1 MRVRKS
7 VRVLALLLC
16 LSLMTVPVKVSAYYD
31 DYVEMPTL
39 EYHNNGDLKN
49 VTFQGSL
56 IRRNSNGGYIVIMT
70 NRLRSAVEGTGY
82 GDFTDYGFY
91 GGKFRDFAAVEEDDN
106 KNSTFGIVAYTELL
120 LPKQSSISISLQE
133 RVISQSN
140 SGVYYMYLW
149 TQYNGY
155 CYPDQLLARITVTET
170 DITVDPATSINACN
184 DEKYFYIVPPAHMTR
199 DPQSGEEL
207 QEEVVKGSAINPVIY
222 MANEGYYFP
231 ENYISRAW
239 GGITVTRDNE
249 RQITVSGTLSTP
261 NQYVRL
267 TLTEPTEKPATYTVT
282 VTPADHMKRETNS
295 GEATQ
300 SGLTGAM
307 KDVVYTA
314 DPGYYFPDN
323 YSVLPVNGITVTKN
337 SESKITVSGTPTADT
352 KIQLIAPEK
361 KVVTYNVTVTAA
373 DHMTRETDSGE
384 AIQIGL
390 TGAMKDVVYTADP
403 GYYFPDNYSVA
414 TVNGITV
421 TKNSER
427 QIIVSGTPTADTKIQ
442 LIAPTEKPATYTVT
456 VTPADHMT
464 RKTDSGLETQSGLT
478 GAMKDVV
485 YTAENGYY
493 FPESYSVAALN
504 GITVTRNNDSEIT
517 VSGTPTANTE
527 IKLSAP
533 TEKTTTP
540 PSTEPTS
547 APATPTPAP
556 ATPTPVP
563 ATPTPVPATPTSVP
577 ATPTPASSNN
587 NSNNDSD
594 NSSDSQ
600 VSQVTATPAP
610 TPKAIT
616 YTVQKGDSLWKIARR
631 NGCGLQALMEANREL
646 LKNSD
651 RIYPN
656 QKLIIPT
663 SDATPNVP
671 LWQQPAALPNSGAYR
686 TYKVQKGDSLWKIA
700 HENGCSLEEL
710 VILNNISAD
719 RVKLIYPGWE
729 LLIPKK

>member
-7 VRVLALLLC
+7 VRALALLLC
-16 LSLMTVPVKVSAYYD
+16 LSLMAVPVKVSAYDY
-31 DYVEMPTL
+31 DYVKMPTL
-39 EYHNNGDLKN
+39 EYHDNGDLKN
-49 VTFQGSL
+49 VTFDGDL
-56 IRRNSNGGYIVIMT
+56 IRYNSAGGHIVIMT
-70 NRLRSAVEGTGY
+70 NRLRSVVEGTEF

-91 GGKFRDFAAVEEDDN
+91 GRNFKDFAAVEEN
-106 KNSTFGIVAYTELL
+106 ERLNNTFGIVASTELL

-133 RVISQSN
+133 RVISKSN
-140 SGVYYMYLW
+140 PGIYYMYLW
-149 TQYNGY
+149 TQYRGH
-155 CYPDQLLARITVTET
+155 CYPDQLLARITVKDTG
-170 DITVDPATSINACN
+170 ITVDPATSINACN
-184 DEKYFYIVPPAHMTR
+184 DERYFYIVPPAHMTR
-199 DPQSGEEL
+199 DTSSGAEL
-207 QEEVVKGSAINPVIY
+207 QEGVVIGSDIVSVIY
-222 MANEGYYFP
+222 TANEGYYFP
-231 ENYISRAW
+231 KDYTSLAPD
-239 GGITVTRDNE
+239 GITVTWNSE
-249 RQITVSGTLSTP
+249 KQITVSGTLTT
-261 NQYVRL
+261 NTKL
-267 TLTEPTEKPATYTVT
+267 TL
-282 VTPADHMKRETNS
+282 RE
-295 GEATQ
+295 
-300 SGLTGAM
+300 
-307 KDVVYTA
+307 
-314 DPGYYFPDN
+314 
-323 YSVLPVNGITVTKN
+323 
-337 SESKITVSGTPTADT
+337 
-352 KIQLIAPEK
+352 
-361 KVVTYNVTVTAA
+361 
-373 DHMTRETDSGE
+373 
-384 AIQIGL
+384 
-390 TGAMKDVVYTADP
+390 
-403 GYYFPDNYSVA
+403 
-414 TVNGITV
+414 
-421 TKNSER
+421 
-427 QIIVSGTPTADTKIQ
+427 
-442 LIAPTEKPATYTVT
+442 PTEKPATYTVT

-478 GAMKDVV
+478 GVMKDVV

-517 VSGTPTANTE
+517 VSGTPTADTV
-527 IKLSAP
+527 IQLTAP

-540 PSTEPTS
+540 PSTE
-547 APATPTPAP
+547 PAP

-563 ATPTPVPATPTSVP
+563 ATPTPAP
-577 ATPTPASSNN
+577 SNN

-610 TPKAIT
+610 TPEAIT

-631 NGCGLQALMEANREL
+631 NGCSLQTLMEANKEL

-729 LLIPKK
+729 LLIPEK

>member
-16 LSLMTVPVKVSAYYD
+16 LSLMAVPVKVSAHYFD
-31 DYVEMPTL
+31 VEMPTL
-39 EYHNNGDLKN
+39 EYHKNGDLKN

-56 IRRNSNGGYIVIMT
+56 IRSNSEGGHIVIMT
-70 NRLRSAVEGTGY
+70 KRLRSVVEGTGY

-91 GGKFRDFAAVEEDDN
+91 RGRFRDFAAVEEDDN

-120 LPKQSSISISLQE
+120 RPKQYSISISLKE
-133 RVISQSN
+133 EVISKSKP
-140 SGVYYMYLW
+140 GVYYMYLW
-149 TQYNGY
+149 TEYNGY
-155 CYPDQLLARITVTET
+155 CYPDQLLARITVKET
-170 DITVDPATSINACN
+170 DIIVDPATSLNACKN
-184 DEKYFYIVPPAHMTR
+184 AIYFYIAPPAHMTR
-199 DPQSGEEL
+199 DTSSGAEL
-207 QEEVVKGSAINPVIY
+207 QEDVVQGSAIDSVVY
-222 MANEGYYFP
+222 TANEGYYFP
-231 ENYISRAW
+231 KDYRSMTVR
-239 GGITVTRDNE
+239 GITVTRDSE
-249 RQITVSGTLSTP
+249 HQITVSGTLTTEAI
-261 NQYVRL
+261 L
-267 TLTEPTEKPATYTVT
+267 TLTEPTEKSATYTVT
-282 VTPADHMKRETNS
+282 VTAADHMKRETDS

-307 KDVVYTA
+307 TNVVYTA
-314 DPGYYFPDN
+314 DEGYYFPDS
-323 YSVLPVNGITVTKN
+323 YPV
-337 SESKITVSGTPTADT
+337 P
-352 KIQLIAPEK
+352 
-361 KVVTYNVTVTAA
+361 
-373 DHMTRETDSGE
+373 
-384 AIQIGL
+384 
-390 TGAMKDVVYTADP
+390 
-403 GYYFPDNYSVA
+403 

-421 TKNSER
+421 TRNR
-427 QIIVSGTPTADTKIQ
+427 
-442 LIAPTEKPATYTVT
+442 
-456 VTPADHMT
+456 
-464 RKTDSGLETQSGLT
+464 
-478 GAMKDVV
+478 
-485 YTAENGYY
+485 EN
-493 FPESYSVAALN
+493 
-504 GITVTRNNDSEIT
+504 RIT

-527 IKLSAP
+527 IKLTAP

-540 PSTEPTS
+540 PSTEPAPATP

-563 ATPTPVPATPTSVP
+563 ATPTPAP
-577 ATPTPASSNN
+577 SNN
-587 NSNNDSD
+587 DSNNDSD

-600 VSQVTATPAP
+600 VSQVTVTPAP
-610 TPKAIT
+610 TPEAIT

-631 NGCGLQALMEANREL
+631 NGCSLQTLMEANREL

-710 VILNNISAD
+710 IILNNISAD

-729 LLIPKK
+729 LLIPEK

>member
-16 LSLMTVPVKVSAYYD
+16 LSLMTVPVKVSAY
-31 DYVEMPTL
+31 DYVESPTL
-39 EYHNNGDLKN
+39 EYYDNEDLKN
-49 VTFQGSL
+49 VTFKDGSL
-56 IRRNSNGGYIVIMT
+56 IRYNSQGGHIVIMT
-70 NRLRSAVEGTGY
+70 NRLRSVVKGTEH

-91 GGKFRDFAAVEEDDN
+91 GKKFKNFAAVNENDRL
-106 KNSTFGIVAYTELL
+106 NSTFGIVAHTDL
-120 LPKQSSISISLQE
+120 LPTDQSSISISLPE
-133 RVISQSN
+133 RVIYKSN
-140 SGVYYMYLW
+140 PGIYYIYLW
-149 TQYNGY
+149 TQYKGY
-155 CYPDQLLARITVTET
+155 CYPDQLLARIKVTDT
-170 DITVDPATSINACN
+170 NITVDPATSINACN
-184 DEKYFYIVPPAHMTR
+184 DERYFYIAPPAHMTR
-199 DPQSGEEL
+199 DTSSGAEL
-207 QEEVVKGSAINPVIY
+207 QEGVVIGSDIDSVIY
-222 MANEGYYFP
+222 TANEGYYFP
-231 ENYISRAW
+231 ENYTSMA
-239 GGITVTRDNE
+239 
-249 RQITVSGTLSTP
+249 
-261 NQYVRL
+261 
-267 TLTEPTEKPATYTVT
+267 
-282 VTPADHMKRETNS
+282 
-295 GEATQ
+295 
-300 SGLTGAM
+300 
-307 KDVVYTA
+307 
-314 DPGYYFPDN
+314 
-323 YSVLPVNGITVTKN
+323 VNGITVTWDN
-337 SESKITVSGTPTADT
+337 ENQITVSGKLTTDT
-352 KIQLIAPEK
+352 K
-361 KVVTYNVTVTAA
+361 
-373 DHMTRETDSGE
+373 
-384 AIQIGL
+384 L
-390 TGAMKDVVYTADP
+390 TLK
-403 GYYFPDNYSVA
+403 
-414 TVNGITV
+414 
-421 TKNSER
+421 E
-427 QIIVSGTPTADTKIQ
+427 
-442 LIAPTEKPATYTVT
+442 PTEKTATYTVT

-478 GAMKDVV
+478 GAMTDVVYKAEEGYYFPDGYSIQGKNGITVTRNDDSQITVSGTPTANTEIKLTVPTEKPATYTVTVIPAEHMTRKTNSGEAIQSGLTGVMKDVV
-485 YTAENGYY
+485 YTAEDGYY

-547 APATPTPAP
+547 APATPTP
-556 ATPTPVP
+556 
-563 ATPTPVPATPTSVP
+563 VP
-577 ATPTPASSNN
+577 ATPTPAPSNN

-610 TPKAIT
+610 TPEAIT

-631 NGCGLQALMEANREL
+631 NGCSLQTLMEANKEL

-700 HENGCSLEEL
+700 YENGCSLEEL

-729 LLIPKK
+729 LLIPEK

>member
-16 LSLMTVPVKVSAYYD
+16 LSLMTVPVKVSAY
-31 DYVEMPTL
+31 DYVESPTL
-39 EYHNNGDLKN
+39 EYYDNEDLKN
-49 VTFQGSL
+49 VTFKDGSL
-56 IRRNSNGGYIVIMT
+56 IRYNSQGGHIVIMT
-70 NRLRSAVEGTGY
+70 NRLRSVVKGTEH

-91 GGKFRDFAAVEEDDN
+91 GKKFKNFAAVNENDRL
-106 KNSTFGIVAYTELL
+106 NSTFGIVAHTDLL
-120 LPKQSSISISLQE
+120 LPNQSSISISLPE
-133 RVISQSN
+133 RVIYKSN
-140 SGVYYMYLW
+140 PGIYYIYLW
-149 TQYNGY
+149 TQYKGY
-155 CYPDQLLARITVTET
+155 CYPDQLLARIKVTDT
-170 DITVDPATSINACN
+170 DITVDPATSRNSCN
-184 DEKYFYIVPPAHMTR
+184 DERYFYIVPPAHMTR
-199 DPQSGEEL
+199 DMSSGAEL
-207 QEEVVKGSAINPVIY
+207 QEEVVQGSDIASVIY
-222 MANEGYYFP
+222 TANEGYYFP
-231 ENYISRAW
+231 EDYTTSGAPY
-239 GGITVTRDNE
+239 GITVTRNSE
-249 RQITVSGTLSTP
+249 NKITVSGTLTT
-261 NQYVRL
+261 NAKL
-267 TLTEPTEKPATYTVT
+267 TLTEPTAKSATYTVT
-282 VTPADHMKRETNS
+282 VIPAEHMTRKTDS
-295 GEATQ
+295 GLATQ

-314 DPGYYFPDN
+314 EDGYYFPES
-323 YSVLPVNGITVTKN
+323 YPVATVNGITVTRKDD
-337 SESKITVSGTPTADT
+337 SQIIVSGTPTANT
-352 KIQLIAPEK
+352 QIQLIAPEK

-373 DHMTRETDSGE
+373 DHMTRKTNSGE
-384 AIQIGL
+384 AIQ
-390 TGAMKDVVYTADP
+390 
-403 GYYFPDNYSVA
+403 
-414 TVNGITV
+414 
-421 TKNSER
+421 
-427 QIIVSGTPTADTKIQ
+427 
-442 LIAPTEKPATYTVT
+442 
-456 VTPADHMT
+456 
-464 RKTDSGLETQSGLT
+464 SGLT
-478 GAMKDVV
+478 GVMKDVV
-485 YTAENGYY
+485 YTAEDGYY
-493 FPESYSVAALN
+493 FPESYSVEALN

-527 IKLSAP
+527 IQLTAP

-540 PSTEPTS
+540 PSTEPAPATP

-563 ATPTPVPATPTSVP
+563 ATPTPAP
-577 ATPTPASSNN
+577 SNN

-600 VSQVTATPAP
+600 VSQATATPAP
-610 TPKAIT
+610 TPEAIT
-616 YTVQKGDSLWKIARR
+616 YAVQKGDSLWKIARR
-631 NGCGLQALMEANREL
+631 NGCSLQALMEANKEL

-710 VILNNISAD
+710 IILNNISAD

>member
-39 EYHNNGDLKN
+39 EYYNNGDNNGDLKK
-49 VTFQGSL
+49 VTFDGDL
-56 IRRNSNGGYIVIMT
+56 IRYNSRGGHIVIMT
-70 NRLRSAVEGTGY
+70 NRLRSVVEGTAH

-91 GGKFRDFAAVEEDDN
+91 GRAFENFTAVKKNEELH
-106 KNSTFGIVAYTELL
+106 KTFGIVAYTELL
-120 LPKQSSISISLQE
+120 LPMQSSISISLQE
-133 RVISQSN
+133 GVISKRKP
-140 SGVYYMYLW
+140 GVYYMYLW
-149 TQYNGY
+149 TQYNGH
-155 CYPDQLLARITVTET
+155 CYPDQLLAKITVTDT

-184 DEKYFYIVPPAHMTR
+184 DERYFYIAPPAHMTR
-199 DPQSGEEL
+199 DTSSGAEL
-207 QEEVVKGSAINPVIY
+207 QEGVVIGSDIVSVIY
-222 MANEGYYFP
+222 TANEGYYFP
-231 ENYISRAW
+231 ENYTSLAPD
-239 GGITVTRDNE
+239 GITVTWNSE
-249 RQITVSGTLSTP
+249 KQITVSGKLTTDTK
-261 NQYVRL
+261 L
-267 TLTEPTEKPATYTVT
+267 TLKEPTEKT
-282 VTPADHMKRETNS
+282 
-295 GEATQ
+295 
-300 SGLTGAM
+300 
-307 KDVVYTA
+307 
-314 DPGYYFPDN
+314 
-323 YSVLPVNGITVTKN
+323 
-337 SESKITVSGTPTADT
+337 
-352 KIQLIAPEK
+352 
-361 KVVTYNVTVTAA
+361 
-373 DHMTRETDSGE
+373 
-384 AIQIGL
+384 
-390 TGAMKDVVYTADP
+390 
-403 GYYFPDNYSVA
+403 
-414 TVNGITV
+414 
-421 TKNSER
+421 
-427 QIIVSGTPTADTKIQ
+427 
-442 LIAPTEKPATYTVT
+442 ATYTVT

-464 RKTDSGLETQSGLT
+464 RKTNSGEAIQSGLT
-478 GAMKDVV
+478 GVMKDVV
-485 YTAENGYY
+485 YTAEDGYYFPDGYSVQGKNGITVTRNDDSQITVSGTPTANTEIQLTAPEKKVVTYNVTITAAAHMKRETTSGLATQNGLTGAMTNVVYTAEAGYY
-493 FPESYSVAALN
+493 FPESYSVEALN

-527 IKLSAP
+527 ILLTAP

-540 PSTEPTS
+540 PSTEPAPATP

-563 ATPTPVPATPTSVP
+563 ATPTPAP
-577 ATPTPASSNN
+577 SNN

-600 VSQVTATPAP
+600 VSQTTATPAP
-610 TPKAIT
+610 TPEAIT
-616 YTVQKGDSLWKIARR
+616 YAVQKGDSLWKIARR
-631 NGCGLQALMEANREL
+631 NGCSLQALMEANKEL

-710 VILNNISAD
+710 IILNNISAD

-729 LLIPKK
+729 LLIPEK